1 MSNKTRD
8 PVAKPVDNKG
18 ARNAIYVANQYV
30 CIFGEAFRCIKKRT
44 VNFKSNS
51 WVPLSLKD
59 REFRDFNAK
68 SSVEC

>member
-30 CIFGEAFRCIKKRT
+30 FLVKLFVVLKKRT
-44 VNFKSNS
+44 VNVKSNS

-68 SSVEC
+68 

>member
-30 CIFGEAFRCIKKRT
+30 FLVKRFVT
-44 VNFKSNS
+44 SKS
-51 WVPLSLKD
+51 VMITLPLILKD

-68 SSVEC
+68 SSDEC